1 MTIAQSISHY
11 MNLDYTLIT
20 ESKLDFDNSLYY
32 VARYKELNG
41 LEGVGSTKKEAIND
55 LLDVKEDWFKM
66 SLKINASIPEPQKKK
81 L

>member
-20 ESKLDFDNSLYY
+20 EPKLDFDNSQYFI
-32 VARYKELNG
+32 ARYKELNG
-41 LEGVGSTKKEAIND
+41 LEGVGTTKEDAIND
-55 LLDVKEDWFKM
+55 LLEVKEDWFKI
-66 SLKINASIPEPQKKK
+66 SLNIGASIPEPEKKT